1 MAGLNTYNNN
11 ADNKPSVNV
20 YTPMTFS
27 NPESRVQ
34 PTRLSISYF
43 NRVMQ
48 LAIAQKVGNGSTDE
62 YAQYNNDNQVK
73 VYISYR
79 SAKLLHDG
87 VMKMLEPNS
96 GIDNVCVETKN
107 GLLKVSNGVEYGSE
121 SYCISIAYADN
132 DGHVNEAIYQIKNN
146 DQLAYNYSDGNFSMM
161 NFPDLE
167 LKTILMCFEQY
178 YLASSYAVAATVRES
193 TMYRDKGIYDTI
205 NAIAQKVGAKQA
217 SNTSPNSGSYNNRT
231 FLQNNSGNSYSGG
244 SSGGMNGVPKGYE
257 QSSFDDI
264 VNSMGGND

>member
-146 DQLAYNYSDGNFSMM
+146 YHRAYNYSVVNG
-161 NFPDLE
+161 
-167 LKTILMCFEQY
+167 ILWMC
-178 YLASSYAVAATVRES
+178 L
-193 TMYRDKGIYDTI
+193 
-205 NAIAQKVGAKQA
+205 
-217 SNTSPNSGSYNNRT
+217 
-231 FLQNNSGNSYSGG
+231 
-244 SSGGMNGVPKGYE
+244 
-257 QSSFDDI
+257 
-264 VNSMGGND
+264 